1 MVWCSYGCRNVILRA
16 IKEYESR
23 RLSAQDLKGM
33 RELVEFV
40 EREVRD
46 EWMYRDRGSVV
57 HGKA

>member
-1 MVWCSYGCRNVILRA
+1 MRSGLCCLSSYGVVSYGCRNVILRA

-40 EREVRD
+40 EREVR
-46 EWMYRDRGSVV
+46 R
-57 HGKA
+57 